1 MRQVTKLKFAH
12 VHPVLY
18 GIGVRDK
25 TRNFFLGRTSLNI
38 SLHIKGKFNL
48 FAHVSYLNQG
58 DYVQFKLFQKCI

>member
-18 GIGVRDK
+18 RIGVRGK
-25 TRNFFLGRTSLNI
+25 TLGGTSLNI

-58 DYVQFKLFQKCI
+58 DYAQFKLFQKCI